1 MTKNFD
7 DLLKACLNEMQTTP
21 APGNK
26 EAELLK
32 TVAGLLTKPDFSKAM
47 EELVKK
53 HNPPQPPA
61 QPTQQTNNQQ
71 PNQQPNQQQK
81 PQGQTNPQQNPQQQN
96 NNAGK

>member
-7 DLLKACLNEMQTTP
+7 NLLKACLNEMQTAP

-53 HNPPQPPA
+53 HSPA
-61 QPTQQTNNQQ
+61 QPNTQQQNQQSQQ
-71 PNQQPNQQQK
+71 PNNQQQK
-81 PQGQTNPQQNPQQQN
+81 PPGQPNQPPQPNQQQQN
-96 NNAGK
+96 NNAAK